1 MPLSLVVRAAKLI
14 LIYKFFRECYG
25 TPKVLFIT
33 AAMGVVQT
41 VGAQL
46 PPLAYKIVAC
56 IFFAGMSLKSRV
68 FAVLDARR
76 PELGSDLGNK
86 IMVETKRPSWTPPG
100 LSLPYVHAFSLLF
113 HFTFAYHISSFDAH
127 EVLHNILID

>member
-1 MPLSLVVRAAKLI
+1 MVRAAKLS
-14 LIYKFFRECYG
+14 LLYKFFRECYG

-33 AAMGVVQT
+33 ASMGVVQT

-86 IMVETKRPSWTPPG
+86 IMVETKRPAWTPPG
-100 LSLPYVHAFSLLF
+100 LSLSLTCMLF
-113 HFTFAYHISSFDAH
+113 TLVSLHVCMLFTLVS
-127 EVLHNILID
+127 LHVKFVCY